1 MYKLFCLS
9 RNESKKKTNHT
20 LYEKPSKKII
30 YTVVSIKKNLE
41 EYATPPFFDTLP
53 FKINNN

>member
-41 EYATPPFFDTLP
+41 EWDTSI
-53 FKINNN
+53 F